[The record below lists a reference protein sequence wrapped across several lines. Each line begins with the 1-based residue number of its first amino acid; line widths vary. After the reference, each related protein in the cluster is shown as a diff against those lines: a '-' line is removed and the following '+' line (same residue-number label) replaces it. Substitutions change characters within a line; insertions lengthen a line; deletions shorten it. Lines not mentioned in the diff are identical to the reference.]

1 MINPHNVLK
10 VLSNLTSNKVSHN
23 SSSSINHDE
32 EHVALNLYKCSE
44 SILESTSHTFE
55 TENMLDHDDE
65 LDDEDVEDFLP
76 LTFTDEHLDPIK
88 DTDYELIDEYNLQNH
103 FSLDYMKRVVDYY
116 DEINPITGKRKRKW
130 QTVKHRFQRVP
141 NPQCITRFRKYIE
154 AGGTKKQKMDDVDI
168 YVYDQFE
175 HARHNFL
182 SVHDIDL
189 RRWGLKKAR
198 ELHLKDFQ
206 ASEGWLWNFKYRHGI
221 CSRRINEVGHK
232 KRC

>member
-1 MINPHNVLK
+1 
-10 VLSNLTSNKVSHN
+10 LSNLTPNKVSHN
-23 SSSSINHDE
+23 SSYSINHDE

-103 FSLDYMKRVVDYY
+103 FSLDYMKCVVDYY

-130 QTVKHRFQRVP
+130 
-141 NPQCITRFRKYIE
+141 
-154 AGGTKKQKMDDVDI
+154 
-168 YVYDQFE
+168 
-175 HARHNFL
+175 
-182 SVHDIDL
+182 
-189 RRWGLKKAR
+189 
-198 ELHLKDFQ
+198 
-206 ASEGWLWNFKYRHGI
+206 
-221 CSRRINEVGHK
+221 
-232 KRC
+232 

>member
-1 MINPHNVLK
+1 
-10 VLSNLTSNKVSHN
+10 
-23 SSSSINHDE
+23 
-32 EHVALNLYKCSE
+32 
-44 SILESTSHTFE
+44 
-55 TENMLDHDDE
+55 MLDHDDE

-88 DTDYELIDEYNLQNH
+88 DTDYELTDEYNLQNH

-116 DEINPITGKRKRKW
+116 DEINPISGKRKRKW

-154 AGGTKKQKMDDVDI
+154 AGGTKKQKMNDVDI

-182 SVHDIDL
+182 SVH
-189 RRWGLKKAR
+189 
-198 ELHLKDFQ
+198 
-206 ASEGWLWNFKYRHGI
+206 
-221 CSRRINEVGHK
+221 
-232 KRC
+232 